1 MRRGPR
7 IVLFLFALVASVML
21 WKWAF
26 PSDES
31 RIRKLL
37 VGLAETATFPAGEGV
52 IGRARRIDRLTSA
65 FTPEISIRFA
75 PPNDNVIELSGRDQ
89 VQQAAM
95 AAGGAAKS
103 LRIDFIDIKVES
115 VDGAAG
121 VADAVLTAKIQAGTD
136 RDFGIQPLRI
146 ALRKDKDFGWRI
158 HRIESF
164 RALNPE

>member
-1 MRRGPR
+1 VKRGFQT
-7 IVLFLFALVASVML
+7 ILAVAALAAAVLL

-26 PSDES
+26 PSDET

-37 VGLAETATFPAGEGV
+37 AGLADTASLPAGEGT

-65 FTPEISIRFA
+65 LTPEISIRFA
-75 PPNDNVIELSGRDQ
+75 PPNENVIALSGRDS

-95 AAGGAAKS
+95 AAIGAAKS
-103 LRIDFIDIKVES
+103 LKVDFIDIKVDS
-115 VDGAAG
+115 IDSAGG
-121 VADAVLTAKIQAGTD
+121 VADAVLTAKIQAGAD
-136 RDFGIQPLRI
+136 RDFGIQPLKI

-164 RALNPE
+164 RALNAE